1 MQREPLYLRYAEV
14 PLAEALADSPAVLIH
29 GPRQCGKTTLARWVG
44 SSRGHEY
51 VSFDDDVARA
61 AAAADPAGFVAGLP
75 ERVTLDEVQR
85 VPTLFTAL
93 KQEIDARRTPGRFLL
108 TGSSQVLLVPALSDS
123 LAGPDGDPAASPALP
138 GRIRQRLPN
147 FLDDLFRGS
156 FQTATTLRLG
166 DDLADRMAAGGY
178 PAALARPTR
187 RRRQLVPEL
196 HRYPTPT
203 GRAGH
208 GQD

>member
-1 MQREPLYLRYAEV
+1 MQREPLYPRYAEG

-108 TGSSQVLLVPALSDS
+108 TGSSQVLLVPTLSDS
-123 LAGPDGDPAASPALP
+123 LAGRMEILRLHPALP
-138 GRIRQRLPN
+138 GRIRQRRTKFPGRPVPWIVPN
-147 FLDDLFRGS
+147 GHYFAS
-156 FQTATTLRLG
+156 
-166 DDLADRMAAGGY
+166 
-178 PAALARPTR
+178 R
-187 RRRQLVPEL
+187 R
-196 HRYPTPT
+196 
-203 GRAGH
+203 
-208 GQD
+208 